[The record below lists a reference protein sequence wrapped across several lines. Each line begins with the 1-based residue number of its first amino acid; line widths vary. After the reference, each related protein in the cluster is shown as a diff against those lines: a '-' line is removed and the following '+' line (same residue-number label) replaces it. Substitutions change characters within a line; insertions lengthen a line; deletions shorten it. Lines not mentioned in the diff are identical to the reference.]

1 MRSIL
6 SVLLDNALKFVPEG
20 GSVDLDAAVSGRSA
34 VITVR
39 DDGPGIAAED
49 LPHIFDRFFK
59 CGGERGKSGS
69 GLGLAIARENTLGL
83 RERIWAESEP
93 GAGSAFHFTL
103 RLR

>member
-1 MRSIL
+1 MVGDDGKSRLGRRVI
-6 SVLLDNALKFVPEG
+6 VLQLARGLPPG
-20 GSVDLDAAVSGRSA
+20 PSA

-69 GLGLAIARENTLGL
+69 GLGLAIARENALGL
-83 RERIWAESEP
+83 RERIWAESSP
-93 GAGSAFHFTL
+93 GAASAFRFTI
-103 RLR
+103 RLK